1 MRGKMR
7 SPEKKSYSPAFVIGQ
22 PLYGYGIG
30 VILRS
35 ENPGVAVGKYVYSG
49 EIPHQQYTIFPASF
63 KTFRFIEKHPK
74 LSLTTYVGAAGMPGQ
89 TAYMGWKEF
98 SKAKPGETAFITTGG
113 GPVGSFVIQLA
124 KKDGLEVIG
133 SAGSEEKVEFMK
145 SIGADV
151 AFNYKTIDT
160 REVLKEAGG
169 IDIYWDNVGG
179 DMLDAALEYSNV
191 YGRFLQ
197 CGMVSGNN
205 TGMIPIKNLNQTYIK
220 SLTLS
225 GILVLRLL
233 VKYEEEFYAV
243 AHATGMSAGQIA
255 QLELRGFPKF
265 SRQTASRAISN
276 NYHVPD
282 DLSEDEG
289 LVQAH
294 YNGSVAAIIAAGG
307 IEPQRGHTHTRGQ
320 GAGKSI
326 NTGHTVPQQPV
337 NGPGN
342 NNNLDGMTADDRAFM
357 RFLERTSR
365 SQDFVRFYPLF
376 KHNEVTYAEL
386 ENMRSVESLAKTEHI
401 LGVAL
406 SKKAAPS
413 NGWLRMTPFQ
423 VAILAAALYD
433 DDQQL

>member
-1 MRGKMR
+1 MPPTPNARVIYASLPANYPVAGETMVHDTTAEIDLENAPLNGGFLLKTLVLSIDPYMRGKMR
-7 SPEKKSYSPAFVIGQ
+7 SPEKKSYSPAFVIGE

-30 VILRS
+30 VVLRS

-243 AHATGMSAGQIA
+243 VPEMLASGEIKYTEEVTRG
-255 QLELRGFPKF
+255 LETVG
-265 SRQTASRAISN
+265 RAIER
-276 NYHVPD
+276 V
-282 DLSEDEG
+282 
-289 LVQAH
+289 
-294 YNGSVAAIIAAGG
+294 
-307 IEPQRGHTHTRGQ
+307 QRGL
-320 GAGKSI
+320 
-326 NTGHTVPQQPV
+326 NTAKAVV
-337 NGPGN
+337 VV
-342 NNNLDGMTADDRAFM
+342 AD
-357 RFLERTSR
+357 E
-365 SQDFVRFYPLF
+365 
-376 KHNEVTYAEL
+376 
-386 ENMRSVESLAKTEHI
+386 
-401 LGVAL
+401 
-406 SKKAAPS
+406 
-413 NGWLRMTPFQ
+413 
-423 VAILAAALYD
+423 
-433 DDQQL
+433 